1 MTVVEDSIY
10 EYFMDLYSHKH
21 DFGISAEW
29 VLCSIGYCKSPCD
42 GIGRTVKRNV
52 AKQKSLQKFLNNQI
66 VDYKATLDLCENE
79 IMSIKFLKI
88 CKESVISV
96 EKLETEK

>member
-1 MTVVEDSIY
+1 MEDSIY

-29 VLCSIGYCKSPCD
+29 VLWSIGYCKSPCD
-42 GIGRTVKRNV
+42 GIGRVVKRHV
-52 AKQKSLQKFLNNQI
+52 AKQSLQKSLNNQI
-66 VDYKATLDLCENE
+66 VDYKAMLDLCENE
-79 IMSIKFLKI
+79 IMSIKFFKI

-96 EKLETEK
+96 EELEIEK